1 MADDI
6 ITFSVLK
13 KNLKKISNSFKT
25 IKIAILSD
33 SASQFLTTAIKGIGI
48 EYEVNYEIFE
58 SDYNQIYRQA
68 YDITSDLYNFKPDY
82 VIILH
87 STEKLIN
94 KFYTN
99 ESNKIDFASNQ
110 VNYIKG
116 ICDQIIIHHKC
127 KIIINSFPEYNDSVF
142 GNFSAKLNNSF
153 LFQIKKLNYELMKF
167 TQDNLNIFM
176 IQIDTIFNYLGFKNC
191 CDSKMYIG
199 ADMVYSIDVLPYLAK
214 YLNDIILSINGNFKK
229 CIILDL
235 DNTLWGGII
244 GDDGLNGIQVGDF
257 GIGKAYTDLQLWIKE
272 LKNRGIILAVCSKN
286 NEDIAKEPFLNHP
299 EMKLKLEDI
308 SVFIANWE
316 NKVDNIKHI
325 QNILNINFDSIV
337 FLDDNPFEREMVKSA
352 ITGITVPNLPEDP
365 GEYLNYL
372 RSLNLFETASFTNE
386 DVNRTLLYQEE
397 AKRSTLQKSFTNEN
411 DFLQSLNMEALIKP
425 FDNFTIPR
433 IAQLSQRS
441 NQFNLR
447 TIRYS
452 EDQVREISNLKEY
465 YTIGISLKDKFG
477 DYGLVSFAILKYI
490 ASNTLFIE
498 NWVMSCRVL
507 KRGVEY
513 IMLEKIVTIAKNNG
527 FTIINGEYIPTKKN
541 ELVKDHYNK
550 LNFTSIDNYNFSLL
564 TNNFKKNINLYIK
577 PISNE

>member
-235 DNTLWGGII
+235 DNIHNTISHLE
-244 GDDGLNGIQVGDF
+244 NE
-257 GIGKAYTDLQLWIKE
+257 IKE
-272 LKNRGIILAVCSKN
+272 YKNQSIY
-286 NEDIAKEPFLNHP
+286 F
-299 EMKLKLEDI
+299 MK
-308 SVFIANWE
+308 
-316 NKVDNIKHI
+316 
-325 QNILNINFDSIV
+325 
-337 FLDDNPFEREMVKSA
+337 
-352 ITGITVPNLPEDP
+352 
-365 GEYLNYL
+365 
-372 RSLNLFETASFTNE
+372 
-386 DVNRTLLYQEE
+386 
-397 AKRSTLQKSFTNEN
+397 
-411 DFLQSLNMEALIKP
+411 
-425 FDNFTIPR
+425 
-433 IAQLSQRS
+433 
-441 NQFNLR
+441 
-447 TIRYS
+447 
-452 EDQVREISNLKEY
+452 
-465 YTIGISLKDKFG
+465 
-477 DYGLVSFAILKYI
+477 
-490 ASNTLFIE
+490 
-498 NWVMSCRVL
+498 
-507 KRGVEY
+507 
-513 IMLEKIVTIAKNNG
+513 KI
-527 FTIINGEYIPTKKN
+527 
-541 ELVKDHYNK
+541 
-550 LNFTSIDNYNFSLL
+550 
-564 TNNFKKNINLYIK
+564 
-577 PISNE
+577 